1 MYRSIWMYYFITGL
15 LSFTAGVPAMESWA
29 DSLLPPEGA
38 ACHLTQAIAGLS
50 RADLSL
56 CLAAGIAEARTAAG
70 NGLSVLG
77 DIHQGMA
84 LADWLRVADVVMITA
99 GLIAAALALV
109 WVWANSMTRLA
120 GLSLTGTYTL
130 VRAVGIAL
138 ERRGFTSA
146 S

>member
-15 LSFTAGVPAMESWA
+15 LSFTAGVPAMDSWA

-38 ACHLTQAIAGLS
+38 ACQIAQALQRFS

-56 CLAAGIAEARTAAG
+56 CLAAGIAEARSAAAT
-70 NGLSVLG
+70 GLSLLG
-77 DIHQGMA
+77 DIHQDMP
-84 LADWLRVADVVMITA
+84 LSDWLRVADVVMITA
-99 GLIAAALALV
+99 GLLAAALALV

-130 VRAVGIAL
+130 VRAVGLAL

>member
-15 LSFTAGVPAMESWA
+15 LSFTAGVPAMDSWA

-38 ACHLTQAIAGLS
+38 ACQIAQALQGFS

-56 CLAAGIAEARTAAG
+56 CLAAGIAEARSAAAT
-70 NGLSVLG
+70 GLSLLG
-77 DIHQGMA
+77 DIHQDMP
-84 LADWLRVADVVMITA
+84 LSDWLRVADVVMITA
-99 GLIAAALALV
+99 GLLAAALALV

-130 VRAVGIAL
+130 VRAVGLAL

>member
-15 LSFTAGVPAMESWA
+15 LSFTAGLPAMDSWA

-38 ACHLTQAIAGLS
+38 ACHIAQALQGFS

-56 CLAAGIAEARTAAG
+56 CLAAGIAEASSAAAT
-70 NGLSVLG
+70 GLSLLG
-77 DIHQGMA
+77 DIHQDMP
-84 LADWLRVADVVMITA
+84 LSDWLRVADVVMITA
-99 GLIAAALALV
+99 GLLAAALALV

-130 VRAVGIAL
+130 VRAVGLAL